1 MSTFDD
7 LLTDRPAPVR
17 STARAVRSFIHSL
30 GGDVGEQI
38 AGNEARYERGRVFCT
53 LVIERSEVQLRFP
66 ARGASSAARPARR
79 GDKGIRSTISLRAPT
94 DFSSAVRTLI
104 RQAYEQAA

>member
-38 AGNEARYERGRVFCT
+38 AGNEARYERGRVFCS

-66 ARGASSAARPARR
+66 ARGAPSAARPARR
-79 GDKGIRSTISLRAPT
+79 SDKGIHSIGLRAPT

>member
-66 ARGASSAARPARR
+66 ARGAPSAARPARR
-79 GDKGIRSTISLRAPT
+79 GDKGIRSIGLRAPT